1 METSETCNFVAHLD
15 DEEQILETFRHIFE
29 ESGFKVDSFTD
40 PSDAFNAIKSS
51 PEKYSL
57 IVSDFN
63 MAPMNGIEFFKKLKA
78 HDYFNIKHRAILSGE
93 VGTRHFT
100 QKCQQDFDLISNE
113 IVLFSKI
120 NIREIISFL
129 KKISYQYPL
138 GNEGQKEFYR
148 LEKQALMKGFRP
160 EEEFLL
166 KDCLF
171 KEGQNVLDAGCGS
184 GIICRMLALINAEK
198 NVHIHGIEVSK
209 DTAFLAQKRIEGIEV
224 FSNITLTQANLENV
238 PFPDESFDSII
249 CRYVYEHMANP
260 QKVTNEFFRLLR
272 PGGRLM
278 VVDSNGLL
286 INIRSNHYPQ
296 LNEFQ
301 DNLVGKGIPNFDF
314 FINDNLPSYL
324 EKAGFSVGP
333 ESMSFREIPIIFDDD
348 ESKQIEKNRLKE
360 VFENAKSVLIPV
372 LGGEDEFEDYVNL
385 VNKVLYDSRTEFT
398 YDKRF
403 WKIIKP

>member
-1 METSETCNFVAHLD
+1 METSETCNFVVHLD
-15 DEEQILETFRHIFE
+15 DEKQILETFRHIFE

-40 PSDAFNAIKSS
+40 PSDAFNAIQSS
-51 PEKYSL
+51 PKKYSL
-57 IVSDFN
+57 IVSDFH
-63 MAPMNGIEFFKKLKA
+63 MTPMNGIEFFKKLKA

-93 VGTRHFT
+93 VGTYHFT
-100 QKCQQDFDLISNE
+100 QKCQQNFDITSDE

-120 NIREIISFL
+120 NIKGIISFL

-138 GNEGQKEFYR
+138 GNEGKKEFYR

-166 KDCLF
+166 EDCLF
-171 KEGQNVLDAGCGS
+171 GEGQNVLDAGCGS
-184 GIICRMLALINAEK
+184 GIICRMLALINAKK
-198 NVHIHGIEVSK
+198 NVHFHGIEVSK
-209 DTAFLAQKRIEGIEV
+209 ETAFLAQKRIEGIEL

-238 PFPDESFDSII
+238 PYPDESFDAII

-260 QKVTNEFFRLLR
+260 QQVTDEFFRLLR
-272 PGGRLM
+272 PGGKLM
-278 VVDSNGLL
+278 VIDSNGLL

-296 LNEFQ
+296 INEFQ
-301 DNLVGKGIPNFDF
+301 DKLAVKGIPNFDF

-324 EKAGFSVGP
+324 ERAGFNVGV
-333 ESMSFREIPIIFDDD
+333 ESMIFREIPIIFRDD
-348 ESKQIEKNRLKE
+348 ESRQIEKSRLKE
-360 VFENAKSVLIPV
+360 VFENAKSVLVPV
-372 LGGEDEFEDYVNL
+372 LGGENELDNYINL
-385 VNKVLYDSRTEFT
+385 VNKALDDSRTKFK